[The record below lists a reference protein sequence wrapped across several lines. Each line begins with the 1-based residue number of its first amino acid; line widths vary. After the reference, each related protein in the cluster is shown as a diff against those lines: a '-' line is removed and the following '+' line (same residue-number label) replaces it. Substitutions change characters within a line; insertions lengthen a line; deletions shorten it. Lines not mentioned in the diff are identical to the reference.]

1 MERLFLTDVSE
12 KTLVSVLTLICARYL
27 LIQSDSL
34 IVVTVTSLGLMMQY
48 ELKEQFTQKM
58 YIQSSSPPPDDI
70 KPSQEGGE
78 DDYELA

>member
-1 MERLFLTDVSE
+1 
-12 KTLVSVLTLICARYL
+12 
-27 LIQSDSL
+27 
-34 IVVTVTSLGLMMQY
+34 MMQY